1 MEPMSIAE
9 IEAAIKSLPKEKLAE
24 FNQWYQDYLEDQWD
38 EQIRGD
44 IRTGKLDALLAE
56 VRVAEETQTLRK
68 FP

>member
-1 MEPMSIAE
+1 MMSIAE
-9 IEAAIKSLPKEKLAE
+9 IEAAIKSLPREKLAE
-24 FNQWYQDYLEDQWD
+24 FNRWYQDYLEDQWD

-44 IRTGKLDALLAE
+44 IRAGKLDSLRSE